1 MLDFMTKT
9 NASKIDKFLQY
20 ETPSI
25 FFVRPTRSGHLL
37 GKTAD
42 KRRKMKNLLGFLCS
56 KKNGKI
62 DTFL

>member
-37 GKTAD
+37 GKTVD
-42 KRRKMKNLLGFLCS
+42 QKRKNLIGFLSS

-62 DTFL
+62 DAFL